1 MATDDLFEPYA
12 DVVDDAVDTLYE
24 NPGEEYTARDLLTAV
39 GTDIET
45 EEFPLYEDMLED
57 RLVEEIEAG
66 DHEELSHRETRV
78 PFLTT
83 RYFSNKLQYGGDEA
97 DGLPPTTAGI

>member
-12 DVVDDAVDTLYE
+12 DVVDDAIDTLYE
-24 NPGEEYTARDLLTAV
+24 NPGEEYTARDLLDEAE
-39 GTDIET
+39 DIES
-45 EEFPLYEDMLED
+45 EQFPLYEGMLED

-66 DHEELSHRETRV
+66 EYDDLSHRETRF

-83 RYFSNKLQYGGDEA
+83 RYFSNELQYADDEGS
-97 DGLPPTTAGI
+97 GLLPTAAGI